1 MKVRISEGHL
11 RVRCTSQDIEDLS
24 NSKRVAAGLSLPN
37 VTRLEF
43 ILFTG
48 VTESV
53 THSDHRYEIVIPED
67 QLKLIVSGATMG
79 VSFTFQMQLE
89 KLLLTIEKDLGRK

>member
-11 RVRCTSQDIEDLS
+11 RVRCTSQDIQDLS
-24 NSKRVAAGLSLPN
+24 NSKRVAVGLFLPN
-37 VTRLEF
+37 DTRLEF

-48 VTESV
+48 LTESI

-67 QLKLIVSGATMG
+67 QLKLIVSETSVG
-79 VSFTFQMQLE
+79 VSFTFQTQLE
-89 KLLLTIEKDLGRK
+89 TLLLTIEKDLGRK